1 MKRKDRFIIFSQMP
15 WQIAKAEKTGM
26 FFLAVFSG
34 ICAVLQVYAVS
45 GFINAALQAIGNSLF
60 SPILLIK
67 LFLLFLA
74 VGGDWLAPRISSFL
88 NEKAKIKME
97 QQYRPLMLE
106 KCAGLKYKHVEQPE
120 SWDLLQRVLKEPEKR
135 WMDIYQ
141 SMLSLLK
148 LFISIAGILFV
159 IAGYVWWAAA
169 LILLFCIPLFV
180 FSVKGGKINYQ
191 TTRDT
196 SHYSRKYWY
205 LDYVL
210 NSRECLNER
219 KLFGYT
225 EKVNKQYADT
235 YQEAFGIETKMHA
248 FWAFKTKI
256 SGGLSAIAALLI
268 IITLIQPTLSGTIS
282 IGLFISLV
290 NAVFSLTSQMSWGLS
305 RNIDAL
311 VKAGEFC
318 RDMKEFWELS
328 EEEGVLDLPEYM
340 EKIEEIEFRKVSFV
354 YPGTEYQ
361 VLKDVS
367 FTMEWGENYA
377 LVGANGAGKTTVI
390 KLLTG
395 LYTEYEGEIL
405 INKKELRE
413 YSSSEQKGIF
423 AVVYQDFCRHALT
436 FKENCQISDPCHPLS
451 EEKMEKLAE
460 QFDMDEVITDLPDG
474 YDTMLG
480 KTREG
485 GVDLSGGQWQKLA
498 MIRALLRP
506 AKVRILDE
514 PTASLDPKTES
525 EIYHL
530 FQQMTE
536 DTLTILISH
545 RLGFAKLANQILV
558 FHNGTICE
566 QGGFEELMEQRG
578 LFYKMYEEQRSWYQ

>member
-45 GFINAALQAIGNSLF
+45 GFINAALQSIGNSLF

-120 SWDLLQRVLKEPEKR
+120 SWDLIERVLKEPEKR

-318 RDMKEFWELS
+318 R
-328 EEEGVLDLPEYM
+328 
-340 EKIEEIEFRKVSFV
+340 
-354 YPGTEYQ
+354 
-361 VLKDVS
+361 
-367 FTMEWGENYA
+367 
-377 LVGANGAGKTTVI
+377 
-390 KLLTG
+390 
-395 LYTEYEGEIL
+395 
-405 INKKELRE
+405 
-413 YSSSEQKGIF
+413 
-423 AVVYQDFCRHALT
+423 HALT
-436 FKENCQISDPCHPLS
+436 FKENCQIGDPCHPLS
-451 EEKMEKLAE
+451 EEKMRKLAE

-474 YDTMLG
+474 YDTLLG
-480 KTREG
+480 KTRED

-525 EIYHL
+525 EIYYL

-558 FHNGTICE
+558 FDNGTICE